1 MLKSFIRIKSL
12 VFFHLCLKLLEIGF
26 KVLGLII
33 EVLDVLKA
41 LRGVLVQAR
50 EHDGLLTDVQE
61 VHGVVHLGQWDG
73 WMDRTTIVK
82 SGSLLSQV
90 SPLPSESLF
99 PAVWLSS
106 GC

>member
-1 MLKSFIRIKSL
+1 MLKSFIQIWSL
-12 VFFHLCLKLLEIGF
+12 VFFHLCFKFLEIGF

-33 EVLDVLKA
+33 EILDVLEA

-73 WMDRTTIVK
+73 WMDGTTVVK
-82 SGSLLSQV
+82 SGSLSLV